1 MTRLLQL
8 NNPTG
13 IIKSKIKWLGEIPG
27 ADKKFAAYAH
37 PYYGLRAGILNV
49 YGKIKNK
56 GLYTLNKLIPVL
68 TPKADNNNTALYISE
83 LEKMTG
89 LDRDQ
94 DLRNGLGAD
103 RMAALVT
110 AITVMENGWDS
121 VGPNTYFT
129 LDNITGVAKDAI
141 NNTRLLEPKPLTI
154 NKTYWLGWAC
164 LAVVALGLITAIYF
178 SNQSGGTS
186 A

>member
-1 MTRLLQL
+1 MTRLLEI

-13 IIKSKIKWLGEIPG
+13 IVKSKVKWLGEIPG

-68 TPKADNNNTALYISE
+68 TPKADGNNTALYISE

-89 LDRDQ
+89 LDKDQ

-110 AITVMENGWDS
+110 AITVMENGWGA
-121 VGPNTYFT
+121 VGPDTYFT
-129 LDNITGVAKDAI
+129 LENLTGVANDAL

-154 NKTYWLGWAC
+154 NKSHWLGWV
-164 LAVVALGLITAIYF
+164 AVTLVAVALVGAIFYTYK
-178 SNQSGGTS
+178 NGGAS